1 MGEVCLEFLDVSFDL
16 IDEALKKE
24 WIADVVKMEGGK
36 LGVLT
41 FVFCNDKHL
50 LSLNRKYLNSSYLT
64 DVIAFDYGN
73 KDIVEGDVYISLERV
88 VDNAVKFNVEA
99 FHEISRV
106 MVHGTLHL
114 LGYTDKTIEEK
125 SSMALI
131 EDKYLSL
138 HPILIK

>member
-16 IDEALKKE
+16 IDEALNKD
-24 WIADVVKMEGGK
+24 WIAEVVKMEGGN

-41 FVFCNDKHL
+41 FVFCNDSHL
-50 LSLNRKYLNSSYLT
+50 LGLNLKYLKSNNLT

-73 KDIVEGDVYISLERV
+73 KDSVEGDVYISLERV
-88 VDNAVKFNVEA
+88 IENALKFNVEP

-125 SSMALI
+125 SSMALV